1 MRRSVR
7 ALLALALPT
16 VALVPLSASA
26 QPSAAPTAPDW
37 SQVHPQT
44 IEHLQRMIR
53 INTVNPPGN
62 EIGVARYLDSVL
74 TAAGIETHLFEP
86 APGRGALVARLRGTG
101 EQKPVVLMGHM
112 DVVGVEAA
120 KWSVEPFAGVVKD
133 GYLYGRGA
141 IDDKGMLAANLMTML
156 LLKRHVLD
164 AGGTLARDV
173 VFVANAD
180 EEAGGDYGMG
190 WLIANHP
197 ELVRGEF
204 ALNEGGRTRIVRG
217 KPLYVAVQ
225 SAEKVSHVV
234 TVTARGPGGHASV
247 PLAGNAV
254 FRLGRALAAIGAWRA
269 PTFVTPT
276 TRQFFSEL
284 SRVWPDRVEA
294 RAMADV
300 ASRDPNRVKRGA
312 VALRR
317 VPVLDAVLRTGVSA
331 VMTQGGIRTNVI
343 PTEASA
349 TLNVRTLP
357 GQSVDAVVARLRQAV
372 GDSLVTIA
380 VTERG
385 EDSPASD
392 FDSPM
397 FRAIADAT
405 RELDPTMVT
414 VPYLSTG
421 ATDSA
426 RLRTWG
432 MQAFGVLPFPMNQDD
447 EDRMHGNDER
457 VPLASLAFGTR
468 LIYGSVL
475 RVARP

>member
-101 EQKPVVLMGHM
+101 ERKPVVLMGHM

-204 ALNEGGRTRIVRG
+204 ALNEGGRTRVVGGR
-217 KPLYVAVQ
+217 PLYVAVQ
-225 SAEKVSHVV
+225 TTEKVPHLV
-234 TVTARGPGGHASV
+234 TVTARGPGGHA
-247 PLAGNAV
+247 A
-254 FRLGRALAAIGAWRA
+254 
-269 PTFVTPT
+269 
-276 TRQFFSEL
+276 
-284 SRVWPDRVEA
+284 
-294 RAMADV
+294 
-300 ASRDPNRVKRGA
+300 
-312 VALRR
+312 
-317 VPVLDAVLRTGVSA
+317 
-331 VMTQGGIRTNVI
+331 
-343 PTEASA
+343 
-349 TLNVRTLP
+349 
-357 GQSVDAVVARLRQAV
+357 
-372 GDSLVTIA
+372 
-380 VTERG
+380 
-385 EDSPASD
+385 
-392 FDSPM
+392 
-397 FRAIADAT
+397 
-405 RELDPTMVT
+405 
-414 VPYLSTG
+414 
-421 ATDSA
+421 
-426 RLRTWG
+426 
-432 MQAFGVLPFPMNQDD
+432 
-447 EDRMHGNDER
+447 
-457 VPLASLAFGTR
+457 
-468 LIYGSVL
+468 
-475 RVARP
+475 